1 LGALAPGVGCTG
13 RVDPAE
19 VEPEV
24 VVSVD
29 PLPVGVVDGFDVD
42 MSTSF
47 WVGAGAGFET
57 GIVASTALFDDT
69 TALLVDVVV
78 LLVVGRAD
86 RKVRARRAELD
97 VSSTALVVGPC
108 ARATSVSVSRLT
120 DGGSG
125 GGEGDASSSVGKDGS
140 CTGAPIETSLGRTAE
155 RLSSDARVA
164 RDLSTT
170 AASAAV
176 GSAKTAVSPPL
187 HAATARDAT
196 HEPAIDFQ
204 WMFI

>member
-1 LGALAPGVGCTG
+1 VE
-13 RVDPAE
+13 VD
-19 VEPEV
+19 PEV
-24 VVSVD
+24 VVSFD
-29 PLPVGVVDGFDVD
+29 PLPVDVVGEVGVVDVFDVD

-47 WVGAGAGFET
+47 RVGAGAGFET
-57 GIVASTALFDDT
+57 GSVGSTGLFDDT
-69 TALLVDVVV
+69 TALLVDVAVP
-78 LLVVGRAD
+78 LVVIRAD
-86 RKVRARRAELD
+86 RRVRARRAALD
-97 VSSTALVVGPC
+97 VSGTVLVVGPC
-108 ARATSVSVSRLT
+108 ARATSVSVPRLA

-125 GGEGDASSSVGKDGS
+125 GGEGDASASVGRDGS
-140 CTGAPIETSLGRTAE
+140 SAGAPDETSLGRTAE